1 MVKKYR
7 EEYSE
12 RKIILDTTYVLPLL
26 GIEVEGLDRDIL
38 DHLIKYELYYPALL
52 LVELESVVLKE
63 ARKRG
68 LKSIPEQAIKGL
80 NFLIY
85 SGEINIVAPTG
96 EDLKVMYELLRRGW
110 KDIFDLSL
118 YATAIRIDSRVLTMD
133 KSFKKFLKDHGFHYQ
148 LLITHKGLK
157 T

>member
-1 MVKKYR
+1 LVKKYR

-12 RKIILDTTYVLPLL
+12 RKIILDTTYVLPIL

>member
-12 RKIILDTTYVLPLL
+12 RKIILDTTYVLPIL

-52 LVELESVVLKE
+52 LVELKGVVLKE

-148 LLITHKGLK
+148 LLITHKELK

>member
-12 RKIILDTTYVLPLL
+12 RKIILDTTYVLPIL

>member
-12 RKIILDTTYVLPLL
+12 RKIILDTTYVLPIL

-52 LVELESVVLKE
+52 LVELKGVVLKE

-68 LKSIPEQAIKGL
+68 LESIPEQAIKGL

-148 LLITHKGLK
+148 LLITHKELK

>member
-12 RKIILDTTYVLPLL
+12 RKIILDTTYVLPIL

-148 LLITHKGLK
+148 LLITHKELK